1 MSGTSLRLD
10 GVWLALGPRVL
21 VPPLTLTVAPG
32 TVTTLMGP
40 SGCGKSSL
48 LASLC
53 GMLDPAFRCGGR
65 AWLGDRELGP
75 LPPERRRLGILFQD
89 DLLFPHLTVGENIS
103 FGLPPGPR
111 ARRRAELEAAL
122 ADAGLAGF
130 ANRDPATLSGG
141 QRARIALLRTLAAR
155 PEALLLD
162 EPFAK
167 LDSELRNRFRNFV
180 FDHGHRLGLPTLLVT
195 HDPADADA
203 AGGPV
208 VTLAPAPPAAAF
220 GADSA
225 AAVGPVDRLPEPGR
239 AR

>member
-1 MSGTSLRLD
+1 MSGASLRLD
-10 GVWLALGPRVL
+10 GVWLALGPRL
-21 VPPLTLTVAPG
+21 LLPPLTLRVAPG

-75 LPPERRRLGILFQD
+75 LPPEQRRLGILFQD

-167 LDSELRNRFRNFV
+167 LDSELRNRFRHFV
-180 FDHGHRLGLPTLLVT
+180 FDHGRRLGLPTLLVT

-208 VTLAPAPPAAAF
+208 VTLAPAPPAAVF
-220 GADSA
+220 GSESA
-225 AAVGPVDRLPEPGR
+225 AEAGPVDGLPEPGR
-239 AR
+239 AQ

>member
-1 MSGTSLRLD
+1 MSGASLRLD
-10 GVWLALGPRVL
+10 GVWLALGERLL
-21 VPPLTLTVAPG
+21 VPPLTLSVAPG

-40 SGCGKSSL
+40 SGSGKSSL

-75 LPPERRRLGILFQD
+75 LPPEQRRLGILFQD

-111 ARRRAELEAAL
+111 ARRRAELDAAL
-122 ADAGLAGF
+122 AEAGLAGF

-167 LDSELRNRFRNFV
+167 LDSELRNRFRHFV
-180 FDHGHRLGLPTLLVT
+180 FEHGRRLGLPTLLVT

-208 VTLAPAPPAAAF
+208 VTLTPAPSPAVF
-220 GADSA
+220 GAQSA
-225 AAVGPVDRLPEPGR
+225 AEAGPLDGLPEPGR

>member
-1 MSGTSLRLD
+1 MSGAALVLD
-10 GVWLALGPRVL
+10 EVWLALGSRLL
-21 VPPLTLTVAPG
+21 VAPLSLRVAPG
-32 TVTTLMGP
+32 TVTTIMGP

-53 GMLDPAFRCGGR
+53 GMPDPAFRCGGR
-65 AWLGDRELGP
+65 IWLGDREIGR
-75 LPPERRRLGILFQD
+75 LPPQQRRLGVLFQD

-103 FGLPPGPR
+103 FGLPPGGR
-111 ARRRAELEAAL
+111 AWRRAQLDAAL

-130 ANRDPATLSGG
+130 AARDPATLSGG

-155 PEALLLD
+155 PGALLLD

-180 FDHGHRLGLPTLLVT
+180 FDHGRRLGLPTLLVT
-195 HDPADADA
+195 HDPADAAA

-208 VTLAPAPPAAAF
+208 VAIAPPASTSET
-220 GADSA
+220 G
-225 AAVGPVDRLPEPGR
+225 GPAEPAHQPPDGLPEPGG
-239 AR
+239 AG

>member
-1 MSGTSLRLD
+1 MSGAPLRLD
-10 GVWLALGPRVL
+10 AVWLALGPRL
-21 VPPLTLTVAPG
+21 LLPPLSLSVAPG

-53 GMLDPAFRCGGR
+53 GMLDPALRCGGR

-75 LPPERRRLGILFQD
+75 LPPEQRRLGILFQD

-167 LDSELRNRFRNFV
+167 LDSELRNRFRHFV
-180 FDHGHRLGLPTLLVT
+180 FDHGRRLGLPTLLVT

-208 VTLAPAPPAAAF
+208 VTLAPPPPAAVF
-220 GADSA
+220 GAQASA
-225 AAVGPVDRLPEPGR
+225 EAGPVDGLPQPGR
-239 AR
+239 AQ

>member
-1 MSGTSLRLD
+1 MSGASLRLD
-10 GVWLALGPRVL
+10 GVWLALGPRL
-21 VPPLTLTVAPG
+21 LLPPLTLRVAPG

-75 LPPERRRLGILFQD
+75 LPPEQRRLGILFQD

-111 ARRRAELEAAL
+111 ARRRVELEAAL

-167 LDSELRNRFRNFV
+167 LDSELRNRFRHFV
-180 FDHGHRLGLPTLLVT
+180 FDHGRRLGLPTLLVT

-208 VTLAPAPPAAAF
+208 VTLAPAPPAAVF
-220 GADSA
+220 GSESA
-225 AAVGPVDRLPEPGR
+225 AEAGPVDGLPEPGR
-239 AR
+239 AQ